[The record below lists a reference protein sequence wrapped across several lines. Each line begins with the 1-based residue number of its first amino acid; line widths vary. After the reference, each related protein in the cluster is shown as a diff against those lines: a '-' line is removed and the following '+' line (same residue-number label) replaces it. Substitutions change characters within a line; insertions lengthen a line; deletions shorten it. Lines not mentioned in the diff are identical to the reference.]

1 MRRGKNVGR
10 GLLRVKQPIVWAP
23 APRSPAQMV
32 GPGSSHAERHMY
44 HIIAGVRCRDSLPP
58 NLTNLALGEES
69 VCVILGIFFEQW
81 IERESRGG
89 RQYFGI
95 NLINANSCDAGRPH
109 NQRRALQSQ
118 MKINAASPGPLLRR
132 WLSAPA
138 ASSTGRMLRTHED
151 VWCVPFQ
158 PPPWMTSSA
167 GHRTSSRCP
176 SCLSNSASPK
186 RIESPPRSMSW
197 CDTPSISRPNRK
209 RRRLQITLYPLLSR
223 QSQSPGL
230 ARQPPLHTP
239 ATAPSWGLL

>member
-1 MRRGKNVGR
+1 
-10 GLLRVKQPIVWAP
+10 
-23 APRSPAQMV
+23 MV

-44 HIIAGVRCRDSLPP
+44 HIIAGLRCRDSLPP

-132 WLSAPA
+132 WLLAPA

-158 PPPWMTSSA
+158 PP
-167 GHRTSSRCP
+167 
-176 SCLSNSASPK
+176 LDD
-186 RIESPPRSMSW
+186 IL
-197 CDTPSISRPNRK
+197 SRPPDVLTVSLMP
-209 RRRLQITLYPLLSR
+209 LQLSVSKTHR
-223 QSQSPGL
+223 ISTSVNEL
-230 ARQPPLHTP
+230 V
-239 ATAPSWGLL
+239 